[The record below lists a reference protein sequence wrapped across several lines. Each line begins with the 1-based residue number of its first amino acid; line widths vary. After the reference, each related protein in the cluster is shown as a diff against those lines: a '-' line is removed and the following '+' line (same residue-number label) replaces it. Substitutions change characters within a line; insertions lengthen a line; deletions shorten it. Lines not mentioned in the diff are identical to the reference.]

1 MKNIAS
7 EIFGVIAGAVAL
19 FALFD
24 LANFLKFREKEKKS
38 LWQYISIS
46 KIRLVVWVIGVG
58 VLIIFCLY
66 LTISD
71 ILPVVKTGDSQ
82 KIFYSITG
90 YIIIIIGI
98 LIMFYGAVIFLHD
111 TIFAF
116 TSADSPITQG
126 VPEKE
131 KNKFRWGNAK
141 YLLKLWRK
149 SFIIILVGF
158 AVALIGAHLGYR
170 LGGL

>member
-58 VLIIFCLY
+58 GLIIFCLY

-90 YIIIIIGI
+90 YIIIII
-98 LIMFYGAVIFLHD
+98 
-111 TIFAF
+111 
-116 TSADSPITQG
+116 
-126 VPEKE
+126 
-131 KNKFRWGNAK
+131 
-141 YLLKLWRK
+141 
-149 SFIIILVGF
+149 
-158 AVALIGAHLGYR
+158 
-170 LGGL
+170 

>member
-7 EIFGVIAGAVAL
+7 EILGVIAGTIAL

-46 KIRLVVWVIGVG
+46 KIRLVAWVIGVG
-58 VLIIFCLY
+58 GLIIFCLY
-66 LTISD
+66 LTVSD
-71 ILPVVKTGDSQ
+71 FLPVIKNGDSE
-82 KIFYSITG
+82 KIFFSITG

-98 LIMFYGAVIFLHD
+98 LVMFYGAVIFLHN

-116 TSADSPITQG
+116 TSSDSPIT
-126 VPEKE
+126 KE
-131 KNKFRWGNAK
+131 VSENQKNRFRWKNAR

-149 SFIIILVGF
+149 SFFILIIGF
-158 AVALIGAHLGYR
+158 ALVLIGAHLGYR

>member
-7 EIFGVIAGAVAL
+7 EIFGVIAGAIAL

-24 LANFLKFREKEKKS
+24 LSNFLKFREKEKKS
-38 LWQYISIS
+38 FWRYISLNRT
-46 KIRLVVWVIGVG
+46 RLLVWVFGVG
-58 VLIIFCLY
+58 GLILYCLY
-66 LTISD
+66 LTVSD
-71 ILPVVKTGDSQ
+71 ILPVIKSGDGE
-82 KIFYSITG
+82 KIFFSITG
-90 YIIIIIGI
+90 YIIIIVG
-98 LIMFYGAVIFLHD
+98 LLVMFYGAVIILHD

-116 TSADSPITQG
+116 TSSDSPITKEI
-126 VPEKE
+126 PEKE

-149 SFIIILVGF
+149 GFLILIIGF
-158 AVALIGAHLGYR
+158 ALVLIGAHLGYR